1 MRGSRPH
8 LYYKKEKGDPRG
20 SVPADEV
27 YKVIEQLSPSDRKT
41 VYDLAQFLRARHQT
55 VVKAWRDIEAQEP
68 DSEPL
73 SPEEAAQLRDPE
85 FVSWDPESQ
94 HHGV

>member
-1 MRGSRPH
+1 M
-8 LYYKKEKGDPRG
+8 

-55 VVKAWRDIEAQEP
+55 VVQAWRDIEAQEP

-73 SPEEAAQLRDPE
+73 SPEEAAQLRDLE
-85 FVSWDPESQ
+85 FVSWDPKSKR
-94 HHGV
+94 HGV

>member
-1 MRGSRPH
+1 MRGSRPN
-8 LYYKKEKGDPRG
+8 LYYNKEKGRPQRECSG
-20 SVPADEV
+20 REV

-55 VVKAWRDIEAQEP
+55 VVKRWRDIEAQEP

-73 SPEEAAQLRDPE
+73 SPEESAQLRDPE
-85 FVSWDPESQ
+85 FVFWDPESK

>member
-1 MRGSRPH
+1 VR
-8 LYYKKEKGDPRG
+8 
-20 SVPADEV
+20 VPADEV

-41 VYDLAQFLRARHQT
+41 VYNLAQCLRARHQT

-73 SPEEAAQLRDPE
+73 SPEEADQLRDPKV
-85 FVSWDPESQ
+85 VSWDPESKQ
-94 HHGV
+94 HGA